1 MNNRNKQIKQK
12 QTKNHVN
19 FNKVI
24 ILLGAHA
31 KIWNPTTTHSGV
43 LNNVMKRKEERLIT

>member
-1 MNNRNKQIKQK
+1 MNNRNKQTKQK
-12 QTKNHVN
+12 QTQNHVN

-31 KIWNPTTTHSGV
+31 KIWNPTTTPSGV
-43 LNNVMKRKEERLIT
+43 LNNGIKKSTTRKED